1 MIAANDPTETAPHP
15 AVQAAPVIRAQGLSK
30 SFGNQEA
37 VTGLNF
43 EVPRGAIFGLIGPS
57 GSGKTTTVRL
67 MTGILHPSAGS
78 IEVMGQRPQRFSA
91 GRRRKL
97 GYMPQHFVLYPDL
110 SVWEN
115 MNFSASLYGMGFG
128 PQRARRLRELLAFV
142 ELEKEHHKLAR
153 QLSGG
158 MQRRMALAS
167 TLAHDP
173 DVLFLD
179 EPTAGIDPILRQKF
193 WDYFRTLRDRG
204 HTLVITT
211 QYVGEA
217 ANCDLVGVMA
227 DGKLLMVDTP
237 DALRRRAFGGE
248 VVDVTMANPLDF
260 NAVAEIRRL
269 PFVTGPV
276 RILGDT
282 DLRLVVDDAGT
293 AIPALTAWAGETNRE
308 ISSVEPVVIPI
319 DDVFVELVKGQPNRD

>member
-1 MIAANDPTETAPHP
+1 
-15 AVQAAPVIRAQGLSK
+15 VQAVPVIRARNLTK
-30 SFGNQEA
+30 TFGGQEA
-37 VTGLNF
+37 VNDLNF
-43 EVPRGAIFGLIGPS
+43 DVPRGVIFGLIGPS

-67 MTGILHPSAGS
+67 MTGILHPSAGT
-78 IEVMGQRPQRFSA
+78 IEVLGQRPQRFSA
-91 GRRRKL
+91 GRRRRL

-128 PQRARRLRELLAFV
+128 PQRARRLNELLAFV
-142 ELEKEHHKLAR
+142 ELEQSNHKLAR

-158 MQRRMALAS
+158 MQRRMALAA

-173 DVLFLD
+173 DMLFLD

-193 WDYFRTLRDRG
+193 WDYFRMLRDRG
-204 HTLVITT
+204 NTIIVTT

-227 DGKLLMVDTP
+227 NGKLLMVETP
-237 DALRRRAFGGE
+237 ENLRRKAFGGAM
-248 VVDVTMANPLDF
+248 VDLQMAKTLDF
-260 NAVAEIRRL
+260 NAVAEIRKL

-282 DLRLVVDDAGT
+282 ALRIVVDDVGT
-293 AIPALTAWAGETNRE
+293 ALPALTTWATDTNRE
-308 ISSVEPVVIPI
+308 IASVEPVDIPL
-319 DDVFVELVKGQPNRD
+319 DDVFVELVKGQPQSD